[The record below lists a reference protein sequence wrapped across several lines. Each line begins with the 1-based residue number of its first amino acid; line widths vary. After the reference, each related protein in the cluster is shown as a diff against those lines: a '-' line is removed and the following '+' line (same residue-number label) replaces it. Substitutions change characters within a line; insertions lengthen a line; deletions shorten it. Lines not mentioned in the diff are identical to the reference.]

1 MTTAHPVAP
10 LDLDDVRSTLRPIA
24 EARTLP
30 RPAYV
35 DEAVA
40 AWERRFLFEA
50 RWICVGRSDIVAARR
65 QQAVTVGDTGVL
77 LTRDDRGQLR
87 GFANI
92 CRHRGHELLACGGS
106 ADRTTIRCPYHGWVY
121 DLAGALRNAPRFD
134 NLPPAD
140 VDDMAL
146 VAVGVAEWAGWT
158 FVNVDGT
165 AGALHDHLGALPAL
179 IADWQCERLLVGA
192 EHHYELA
199 ANWKLAVE
207 NYHECYHCPLI
218 HPELSRVSPPDSG
231 VNIEDLPGPFVG
243 GAMTLAGDAAT
254 MSLDGA
260 SRGVVLPGLDAHQR
274 RTVLYLNVFPNLLI
288 SLHPDYVMTHLLTP
302 TSATTTAV
310 QCQWLFDPAT
320 VADPGFD
327 ASYAVDFWDLTNRQD
342 WAAVESVQRGLDSEL
357 FRPGVFASQEDAVY
371 HFATMVASAYLG
383 GAPER
388 RPAKPATA
396 AADRVGA
403 NRSDTTTA
411 VRRET
416 GT

>member
-1 MTTAHPVAP
+1 MTTAHPAAP
-10 LDLDDVRSTLRPIA
+10 LDLDEVRRTLLPIG

-30 RPAYV
+30 RTAYV
-35 DEAVA
+35 DESVA
-40 AWERRFLFEA
+40 AWERRFLFGA
-50 RWICVGRSDIVAARR
+50 QWICVGRADSVAARR

-77 LTRDDRGQLR
+77 LTRDDRGELR

-92 CRHRGHELLACGGS
+92 CRHRGHELLPCDGA

-121 DLAGALRNAPRFD
+121 DLDGALRSAPRFD
-134 NLPPAD
+134 NLPSPE
-140 VDDMAL
+140 VDEMSL
-146 VAVGVAEWAGWT
+146 VAVQVAEWAGWV
-158 FVNVDGT
+158 FANVDGSAGPLT
-165 AGALHDHLGALPAL
+165 AHLGALPEL
-179 IADWQCERLLVGA
+179 VADWQCERLVVAA
-192 EHHYELA
+192 EHQYQLA
-199 ANWKLAVE
+199 ANWKVAVE

-218 HPELSRVSPPDSG
+218 RPELSRVSPPDSG

-243 GAMTLAGDAAT
+243 GAMTLAGDAVT

-260 SRGVVLPGLDAHQR
+260 SRGAVLPGLDSHQR

-302 TSATTTAV
+302 SSATTTAV
-310 QCQWLFDPAT
+310 QCQWLFDPDV

-327 ASYAVDFWDLTNRQD
+327 PSYAVDFWDLTNRQD

-383 GAPER
+383 AAPER
-388 RPAKPATA
+388 RPAKSGSA
-396 AADRVGA
+396 AADRMG
-403 NRSDTTTA
+403 
-411 VRRET
+411 
-416 GT
+416 